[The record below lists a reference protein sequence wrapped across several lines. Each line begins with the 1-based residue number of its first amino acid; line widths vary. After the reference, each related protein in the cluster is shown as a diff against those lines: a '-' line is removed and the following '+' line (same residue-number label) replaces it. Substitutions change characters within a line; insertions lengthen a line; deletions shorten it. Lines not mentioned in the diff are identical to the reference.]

1 VDRHSHLRLRSHPL
15 AIHPEEEAG
24 GLGEVFGNIKLHLRE
39 VL

>member
-1 VDRHSHLRLRSHPL
+1 MDRHRHLRLRSHPL
-15 AIHPEEEAG
+15 AIYFEEEAG